1 MLASSS
7 NSWKNKN
14 YNKHKSFQCYFA
26 VSYNIINI
34 LLNHLQIYIPPLNEG
49 ERNNRAR
56 EPGRTTIWS
65 NKTVDRILG
74 RKKISFA
81 ISHQM

>member
-7 NSWKNKN
+7 NSWENKN

-34 LLNHLQIYIPPLNEG
+34 LLNHLQILNEG